1 MIDDAWY
8 DAMLIVYED
17 APEILGEYYADKAK
31 ELGVSLEYFLI
42 EFI

>member
-8 DAMLIVYED
+8 DAMLIISDD
-17 APEILGEYYADKAK
+17 APEILGEYCEHKAK
-31 ELGVSLEYFLI
+31 ELGVSLEYFMD